1 VVREQRLVV
10 ASVIILVVAGALLIA
25 LRVRNLHGSHLSRG
39 ESVWRLAYDID
50 FPLGVSKRTYI
61 AIPDNTACSR
71 VFRETFSHQG
81 IWMDILLDTRKL
93 ARDAAIVP
101 IVGREHAHFT
111 AYFDIHVKAGTENGP
126 VVPEPKPPAE
136 EIAHY
141 LRGES
146 EVQSDS
152 AAVSAAINQL
162 KIEQT
167 SKGGILAAIF
177 DYCSETIVQQGID
190 APSDAAGTLQR
201 GLGTTLGRARA
212 MTAMCRAAKIPARLV
227 VGFVLDSTQNA
238 QKHYWIEAYFNKN
251 WLPYDPENGYAG
263 ELPASFLP
271 IRRDGVNLVRT
282 GDSTAYTGRYSI
294 RRLPF
299 SPALGV
305 SPDNRIWSVF
315 DLTKLPLGMQKVIT
329 VILLLP
335 IGALV
340 TAIIRNIVGIRT
352 LGVFTPSLI
361 ALSFVQAD
369 WRTGTAV
376 FFVVLGVGMAARLIL
391 NKFKLLM
398 VARLGIILT
407 LVILCMVAAVSILD
421 YLGLTPSASA
431 VLLPMV
437 ILTMMIERFNVTLE
451 EDGCRQALT
460 VFVGTLAVALCCFFV
475 LRIDALGRL
484 VLGFPEIHFF
494 NLAALLLIGRYSGYR
509 LAELWRFREF
519 T

>member
-1 VVREQRLVV
+1 MVREQRLVV
-10 ASVIILVVAGALLIA
+10 VSVIILVVAGALFIA
-25 LRVRNLHGSHLSRG
+25 LRVRNLHGSHLSPG
-39 ESVWRLAYDID
+39 ESVWRVAYDID
-50 FPLGVSKRTYI
+50 FPLGVGKRTYI

-81 IWMDILLDTRKL
+81 IWMDILLSRRKL
-93 ARDAAIVP
+93 AREAVIVP
-101 IVGREHAHFT
+101 VVGRERARFI
-111 AYFDIHVKAGTENGP
+111 AYFDIYVKAGTENGP
-126 VVPEPKPPAE
+126 VVPEPKPPPE

-141 LRGES
+141 LQGES
-146 EVQSDS
+146 EVQSSS
-152 AAVSAAINQL
+152 AAVSAIINQL
-162 KIEQT
+162 QSEQA
-167 SKGGILAAIF
+167 SKSGILAAIF
-177 DYCSETIVQQGID
+177 NHCSETIVQQGID
-190 APSDAAGTLQR
+190 APSDANGTLQR
-201 GLGTTLGRARA
+201 GFGTTLGRARA
-212 MTAMCRAAKIPARLV
+212 MAALCRAAKIPARLV

-238 QKHYWIEAYFNKN
+238 QKHYWIEAYFNNK

-263 ELPASFLP
+263 ELPARFLP

-282 GDSTAYTGRYSI
+282 GDSTSYTGRYSI
-294 RRLPF
+294 KRLPF

-315 DLTKLPLGMQKVIT
+315 DLTRLPLGMQEVIAA
-329 VILLLP
+329 ILLLP

-340 TAIIRNIVGIRT
+340 TAILRNIVGIQI
-352 LGVFTPSLI
+352 LGVFTPTLI

-398 VARLGIILT
+398 VARLGVILT

-437 ILTMMIERFNVTLE
+437 ILTMMIERFNVTVE
-451 EDGCRQALT
+451 EDGYRQALT
-460 VFVGTLAVALCCFFV
+460 VFVGTLAVALCCLFI
-475 LRIDALGRL
+475 LRIDAIGRL
-484 VLGFPEIHFF
+484 VLDFPEIHCF
-494 NLAALLLIGRYSGYR
+494 NIAALLLIGRYSGYR
-509 LAELWRFREF
+509 LTELWRFKEL